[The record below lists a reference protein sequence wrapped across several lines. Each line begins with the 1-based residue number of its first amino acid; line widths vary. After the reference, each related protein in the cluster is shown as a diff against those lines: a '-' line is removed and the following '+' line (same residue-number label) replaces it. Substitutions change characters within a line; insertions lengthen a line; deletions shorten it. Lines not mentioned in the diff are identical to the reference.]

1 MHFREPVI
9 DAKPKFLALTRV
21 LVYDYWC
28 CQVTILSAYNA
39 SVKFLLRYCQP
50 IAMCNKQT
58 ENLLMFNA
66 IIPKECK
73 EWSIN
78 GKSQIFLKNLLAF
91 MNFMII
97 NTERFSGINVVI
109 AVTKTYFF
117 RSSFIL
123 QIVNILVLFSEIC
136 VSLIKCDITFWI
148 QKEIWN

>member
-73 EWSIN
+73 E
-78 GKSQIFLKNLLAF
+78 
-91 MNFMII
+91 
-97 NTERFSGINVVI
+97 
-109 AVTKTYFF
+109 
-117 RSSFIL
+117 
-123 QIVNILVLFSEIC
+123 
-136 VSLIKCDITFWI
+136 
-148 QKEIWN
+148 